1 LNVPRDAVATS
12 FDALMADVATAAPTA
27 RLDGVIVSPMRQGG
41 IELLVSVSRDP
52 IWGPMI
58 AVGFGGV
65 LVELLDDVAITPLP
79 AGRAEIRGLLGKLR
93 GAKLLHGYRG
103 SGAIDLDR
111 LADAIVAVGDAAL
124 EFGAD
129 LEVLEINPLL
139 ASSERIEALDA
150 LIGWKEQA

>member
-1 LNVPRDAVATS
+1 MSRRDAVAATY
-12 FDALMADVATAAPTA
+12 DAIMADVAKAAPDA

-79 AGRAEIRGLLGKLR
+79 AGRTEILALLRKLR
-93 GAKLLHGYRG
+93 GAKLLQGYRG
-103 SGAIDLDR
+103 GGAVDLDNLAEAIGAI
-111 LADAIVAVGDAAL
+111 GNAAL
-124 EFGAD
+124 GFGPE

-139 ASSERIEALDA
+139 VSPERIEALDA
-150 LIGWKEQA
+150 LIGWKDTA